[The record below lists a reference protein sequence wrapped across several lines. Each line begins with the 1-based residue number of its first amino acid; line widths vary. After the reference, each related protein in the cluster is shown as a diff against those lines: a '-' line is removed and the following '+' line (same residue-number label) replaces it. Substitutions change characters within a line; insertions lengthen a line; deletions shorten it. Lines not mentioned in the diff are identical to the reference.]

1 MSDDLSREIGLALAD
16 LERMAPPAPALDDI
30 KSRRTV
36 LYAVRPRRRW
46 SSTAAVFAAAAVTVA
61 VVLVAAL
68 VATNMGGTPA
78 ATDSTSTSSTPTAVV
93 PTGTWLIESVTVA
106 GTTTQIDATATI
118 DAGYEPP
125 RVTFVDGRIEGWTGC
140 NEFSRGPVQVV
151 DRLLTVGDEGFINA
165 ASCPEDRPDFAIV
178 EDAVIALLFP
188 DEVRIDLAISEQ
200 AMAWSAGGTEA
211 KFSRT
216 GATPTTD
223 RTTTTIA
230 GGPCPS
236 PDLALRH
243 WTSGGEPTDAVEAA
257 VWMGSESEFLT
268 VVDASADRGVRFYL
282 RADEGLNRGS
292 DIESDAAERFMR
304 GVELPSDA
312 VFTGFETPY
321 VELWWVPSQPD
332 AVYLQPVSASGI
344 TEVELWPEV
353 PFANHC
359 H

>member
-61 VVLVAAL
+61 IVLVAAL

-93 PTGTWLIESVTVA
+93 PAGTWLIESVTVA

-140 NEFSRGPVQVV
+140 NEFSRGPVQVA

-165 ASCPEDRPDFAIV
+165 AGCPEDRPDFAIV
-178 EDAVIALLFP
+178 EDAILDILFQ
-188 DEVRIDLAISEQ
+188 DEVRVDLAISDET
-200 AMAWSAGGTEA
+200 MEWSVGGTA
-211 KFSRT
+211 ATFSRT
-216 GATPTTD
+216 PTLSSQEEAYLQAQAWLAQCAAALCHSQPTLAPGWIDDAARALIASEAPHVEFLNEGEQIFDDTGAVRDGRMWIEVGEVRPTDVEGVVQVNTGVVFAELAGEW
-223 RTTTTIA
+223 RTYLYRRDAGAWVETTSEESGVPVTTI
-230 GGPCPS
+230 
-236 PDLALRH
+236 
-243 WTSGGEPTDAVEAA
+243 
-257 VWMGSESEFLT
+257 
-268 VVDASADRGVRFYL
+268 
-282 RADEGLNRGS
+282 
-292 DIESDAAERFMR
+292 
-304 GVELPSDA
+304 
-312 VFTGFETPY
+312 
-321 VELWWVPSQPD
+321 
-332 AVYLQPVSASGI
+332 VS
-344 TEVELWPEV
+344 
-353 PFANHC
+353 
-359 H
+359 